1 MTLTPRPECPIH
13 LSPEISDE
21 ALQVGFRKA
30 TEFRNLL
37 ILASVVLAIVSLLFG
52 LDFLLG
58 SLLGSAIV
66 GLNFHWTVRFVLN
79 MLEERKLRPL
89 YLLIYGAK
97 FIVSMMVLYVAI
109 VQLDINA
116 IGIMLGLSNIL
127 LAATA
132 YALIQ
137 RPRSSDSSDV
147 LS

>member
-1 MTLTPRPECPIH
+1 MSNSPF
-13 LSPEISDE
+13 PEISDE
-21 ALQVGFRKA
+21 ALQIGFRKA

-109 VQLDINA
+109 VQLDISA
-116 IGIMLGLSNIL
+116 VGIMLGLSNIL
-127 LAATA
+127 LAATV

>member
-1 MTLTPRPECPIH
+1 MSNSPF
-13 LSPEISDE
+13 PEISDE
-21 ALQVGFRKA
+21 ALQIGFRKA

-58 SLLGSAIV
+58 SLLGSGIV

-109 VQLDINA
+109 VQLDISA
-116 IGIMLGLSNIL
+116 VGIMLGLSNIL

>member
-1 MTLTPRPECPIH
+1 MSNSPF
-13 LSPEISDE
+13 PEISDE
-21 ALQVGFRKA
+21 ALQIGFRKA
-30 TEFRNLL
+30 IEFRNLL

-58 SLLGSAIV
+58 SLLGSALI

-109 VQLDINA
+109 VQLDISA
-116 IGIMLGLSNIL
+116 VGIMLGLSNIL

>member
-1 MTLTPRPECPIH
+1 MSNSPF
-13 LSPEISDE
+13 PEISDE
-21 ALQVGFRKA
+21 ALQIGFRKA

-37 ILASVVLAIVSLLFG
+37 ILASVVLAIVSLLFS

-109 VQLDINA
+109 VQLDISA
-116 IGIMLGLSNIL
+116 VGIMLGLSNIL

>member
-1 MTLTPRPECPIH
+1 MSNSPF
-13 LSPEISDE
+13 PEISDE

-109 VQLDINA
+109 VQLDIHA
-116 IGIMLGLSNIL
+116 VGIMLGLSNIL

>member
-1 MTLTPRPECPIH
+1 MSNSPF
-13 LSPEISDE
+13 PEISDE
-21 ALQVGFRKA
+21 ALQIGFRKA

-37 ILASVVLAIVSLLFG
+37 ILASVVLAIISLLFG

-58 SLLGSAIV
+58 SLLGSAMV

-109 VQLDINA
+109 VQLDISA
-116 IGIMLGLSNIL
+116 VGIMLGLSNIL
-127 LAATA
+127 LS
-132 YALIQ
+132 LIHI
-137 RPRSSDSSDV
+137 
-147 LS
+147 

>member
-1 MTLTPRPECPIH
+1 MSNSPF
-13 LSPEISDE
+13 PEISDE

-89 YLLIYGAK
+89 YLLVYGAK

-109 VQLDINA
+109 VQLDIHA
-116 IGIMLGLSNIL
+116 VGIMLGLSNIL

>member
-1 MTLTPRPECPIH
+1 MSNSPF
-13 LSPEISDE
+13 PEISDE
-21 ALQVGFRKA
+21 ALQIGFRKA

-109 VQLDINA
+109 VQLDIHA
-116 IGIMLGLSNIL
+116 VGIMLGLSNIL

>member
-1 MTLTPRPECPIH
+1 
-13 LSPEISDE
+13 
-21 ALQVGFRKA
+21 
-30 TEFRNLL
+30 LL

>member
-1 MTLTPRPECPIH
+1 MSNSPF
-13 LSPEISDE
+13 PEISDE
-21 ALQVGFRKA
+21 ALQIGFRRA
-30 TEFRNLL
+30 IEFRNLL

-58 SLLGSAIV
+58 SLLVSAIV

-109 VQLDINA
+109 VQLDISA
-116 IGIMLGLSNIL
+116 VGIMLGLSNIL

>member
-1 MTLTPRPECPIH
+1 MSNSPF
-13 LSPEISDE
+13 PEISDE
-21 ALQVGFRKA
+21 ALQVGFRKS

-116 IGIMLGLSNIL
+116 VGIMLGLSNIL

>member
-1 MTLTPRPECPIH
+1 MSNSPF
-13 LSPEISDE
+13 PEISDE
-21 ALQVGFRKA
+21 ALQIGFRKA

-37 ILASVVLAIVSLLFG
+37 ILASVVLAIISLLFG

-109 VQLDINA
+109 VQLDISA
-116 IGIMLGLSNIL
+116 VGIMLGLSSIL

>member
-1 MTLTPRPECPIH
+1 MSNSPF
-13 LSPEISDE
+13 PEISDE
-21 ALQVGFRKA
+21 ALQIGFRKA

-79 MLEERKLRPL
+79 MLEERRLQSL
-89 YLLIYGAK
+89 YLIVYGAK

-109 VQLDINA
+109 VQLDIHA
-116 IGIMLGLSNIL
+116 VGIMLGLSNIL

>member
-1 MTLTPRPECPIH
+1 MSNSPF
-13 LSPEISDE
+13 PEISDE

-66 GLNFHWTVRFVLN
+66 GLNFHWTVRFGLN

>member
-1 MTLTPRPECPIH
+1 MSNSPF
-13 LSPEISDE
+13 PEISDE
-21 ALQVGFRKA
+21 ALQIGFRKA

-37 ILASVVLAIVSLLFG
+37 ILASVVLAIASVLFG

-109 VQLDINA
+109 VQLDISA
-116 IGIMLGLSNIL
+116 VGIMLGLSNIL

-132 YALIQ
+132 YVLIQ

>member
-1 MTLTPRPECPIH
+1 MSNSPF
-13 LSPEISDE
+13 PEISDE
-21 ALQVGFRKA
+21 ALQIGFRKA
-30 TEFRNLL
+30 IEFRTLL
-37 ILASVVLAIVSLLFG
+37 ILASVVLSIVSLLFG

-109 VQLDINA
+109 VQLDISA
-116 IGIMLGLSNIL
+116 VGIMLGLSNIL

>member
-1 MTLTPRPECPIH
+1 MSNSPF
-13 LSPEISDE
+13 PEISDE

-79 MLEERKLRPL
+79 MLEERRLQSL
-89 YLLIYGAK
+89 YLIVYGAK

>member
-1 MTLTPRPECPIH
+1 MSNSPF
-13 LSPEISDE
+13 PEISDE
-21 ALQVGFRKA
+21 ALQIGFRKA

-97 FIVSMMVLYVAI
+97 FIVSMMILYVAI
-109 VQLDINA
+109 VQLDISA
-116 IGIMLGLSNIL
+116 VGIMLGLSNIL

>member
-1 MTLTPRPECPIH
+1 MSNSPF
-13 LSPEISDE
+13 PEISDE
-21 ALQVGFRKA
+21 ALQIGFRRA
-30 TEFRNLL
+30 IEFRNLL

-66 GLNFHWTVRFVLN
+66 GLNFHWTVRFALN

-109 VQLDINA
+109 VQLDISA
-116 IGIMLGLSNIL
+116 VGIMLGLSNIL

>member
-1 MTLTPRPECPIH
+1 MSNSPF
-13 LSPEISDE
+13 PEISDE
-21 ALQVGFRKA
+21 ALQIGFRKA
-30 TEFRNLL
+30 IEFRNLL

-58 SLLGSAIV
+58 SLLGSAII

-97 FIVSMMVLYVAI
+97 FIVSMMILYVAI
-109 VQLDINA
+109 VQLDISA
-116 IGIMLGLSNIL
+116 VGIMLGLSNIL

-147 LS
+147 FS

>member
-1 MTLTPRPECPIH
+1 MSNSPF
-13 LSPEISDE
+13 PEISDE
-21 ALQVGFRKA
+21 ALQIGFRKA
-30 TEFRNLL
+30 IEFRNLL
-37 ILASVVLAIVSLLFG
+37 ILASVILAIVSLLFG

>member
-1 MTLTPRPECPIH
+1 MSNSPF
-13 LSPEISDE
+13 PEISDE

-37 ILASVVLAIVSLLFG
+37 ILASVILAIVSLLFG

-116 IGIMLGLSNIL
+116 VGIMLGLSNIL

>member
-1 MTLTPRPECPIH
+1 MSKLPF
-13 LSPEISDE
+13 PEISDE
-21 ALQVGFRKA
+21 ALRIGFRKA
-30 TEFRNLL
+30 IEFRNLL
-37 ILASVVLAIVSLLFG
+37 ILASVILAIVSLLFG

-66 GLNFHWTVRFVLN
+66 GLNFHWTVRFALN

-89 YLLIYGAK
+89 YLLVYGAK

-109 VQLDINA
+109 VQLDIHA
-116 IGIMLGLSNIL
+116 VGIMLGLSNIL

>member
-1 MTLTPRPECPIH
+1 MSNSIFPD
-13 LSPEISDE
+13 ISDE
-21 ALQVGFRKA
+21 ALQIGFRKA

-37 ILASVVLAIVSLLFG
+37 ILTSGILAAVSLLFG

-109 VQLDINA
+109 VQLDISA
-116 IGIMLGLSNIL
+116 VGIMLGLSNIL

>member
-1 MTLTPRPECPIH
+1 MSNSPF
-13 LSPEISDE
+13 PEISDE

-58 SLLGSAIV
+58 SLLGSTIV

-89 YLLIYGAK
+89 YLLVYGAK

-109 VQLDINA
+109 VQLDIHA
-116 IGIMLGLSNIL
+116 VGIMLGLSSIL

-137 RPRSSDSSDV
+137 RPRSSDSSDA

>member
-1 MTLTPRPECPIH
+1 MSNSPF
-13 LSPEISDE
+13 PEISDE

-37 ILASVVLAIVSLLFG
+37 ILASVILAIVSLLFG

-109 VQLDINA
+109 VQLDISA
-116 IGIMLGLSNIL
+116 VGIMLGLSNIL

-137 RPRSSDSSDV
+137 RPRSSDSPDV

>member
-1 MTLTPRPECPIH
+1 MSNSPF
-13 LSPEISDE
+13 PEISDE
-21 ALQVGFRKA
+21 ALQIGFRKA

-37 ILASVVLAIVSLLFG
+37 ILASVVLAIISLLFG

-97 FIVSMMVLYVAI
+97 FIVSMMILYVAI
-109 VQLDINA
+109 VQLDISA
-116 IGIMLGLSNIL
+116 VGIMLGLSNIL

>member
-1 MTLTPRPECPIH
+1 MSNSPF
-13 LSPEISDE
+13 PEISDE
-21 ALQVGFRKA
+21 ALQIGFRKA

-109 VQLDINA
+109 VQLDISA
-116 IGIMLGLSNIL
+116 VGIMLGLSNIL

-137 RPRSSDSSDV
+137 RRRSSDSSDV

>member
-1 MTLTPRPECPIH
+1 MSNSIFPD
-13 LSPEISDE
+13 ISDE
-21 ALQVGFRKA
+21 ALQIGFRKA

-37 ILASVVLAIVSLLFG
+37 ILTSGALAAFSLLFG

-79 MLEERKLRPL
+79 MLEERRLQSL
-89 YLLIYGAK
+89 YLIVYGAK

-109 VQLDINA
+109 VQLDIHA
-116 IGIMLGLSNIL
+116 VGIMLGLSNIL

>member
-1 MTLTPRPECPIH
+1 MSNSPF
-13 LSPEISDE
+13 PEISDE

-79 MLEERKLRPL
+79 MLEERRLQSL
-89 YLLIYGAK
+89 YLIVYGAK

-109 VQLDINA
+109 VQLDIHA
-116 IGIMLGLSNIL
+116 VGIMLGLSNIL

>member
-1 MTLTPRPECPIH
+1 MSNLPF
-13 LSPEISDE
+13 PEISDE
-21 ALQVGFRKA
+21 ALRISFRKA
-30 TEFRNLL
+30 IEFRNLL
-37 ILASVVLAIVSLLFG
+37 ILASVILAIVSLLFG

-66 GLNFHWTVRFVLN
+66 SLNFHWTVRFALN

-89 YLLIYGAK
+89 YLLVYGAK

-109 VQLDINA
+109 VQLDIHA
-116 IGIMLGLSNIL
+116 VGIMLGLSNIL

>member
-1 MTLTPRPECPIH
+1 MSNSPF
-13 LSPEISDE
+13 PEISDE
-21 ALQVGFRKA
+21 ALQIGFRKA
-30 TEFRNLL
+30 IEFRNLL
-37 ILASVVLAIVSLLFG
+37 ILASVVLSIVSLLFG

-109 VQLDINA
+109 VQLDISA
-116 IGIMLGLSNIL
+116 VGIMLGLSNIL

>member
-1 MTLTPRPECPIH
+1 MSNSPF
-13 LSPEISDE
+13 PEISDE
-21 ALQVGFRKA
+21 ALQIGFRRA
-30 TEFRNLL
+30 IEFRNLL
-37 ILASVVLAIVSLLFG
+37 ILASVVLAIISLLFG

-109 VQLDINA
+109 VQLDISA
-116 IGIMLGLSNIL
+116 VGIMLGLSNIL

>member
-1 MTLTPRPECPIH
+1 MSNSIFPD
-13 LSPEISDE
+13 ISDE
-21 ALQVGFRKA
+21 ALQIGFCKA

-37 ILASVVLAIVSLLFG
+37 ILTSGALAAFSLLFG

-79 MLEERKLRPL
+79 MLEERRLQSL
-89 YLLIYGAK
+89 YLIVYGAK

-109 VQLDINA
+109 VQLDIHA
-116 IGIMLGLSNIL
+116 VGIMLGLSNIL

>member
-1 MTLTPRPECPIH
+1 MSNSPF
-13 LSPEISDE
+13 PEISDE
-21 ALQVGFRKA
+21 ALQIGFRKA
-30 TEFRNLL
+30 IEFRNLL
-37 ILASVVLAIVSLLFG
+37 ILVSVVLATVSLLFG

-97 FIVSMMVLYVAI
+97 FVVSMMVLYVAI
-109 VQLDINA
+109 VQLDISA
-116 IGIMLGLSNIL
+116 VGIMLGLSNIL

>member
-1 MTLTPRPECPIH
+1 MSNSPF
-13 LSPEISDE
+13 PEISDE
-21 ALQVGFRKA
+21 ALQIGFRKA
-30 TEFRNLL
+30 IEFRNLL

-97 FIVSMMVLYVAI
+97 FIVSMMILYVAI
-109 VQLDINA
+109 VQLDISA
-116 IGIMLGLSNIL
+116 VGIMLGLSNIL

>member
-1 MTLTPRPECPIH
+1 MSNSPF
-13 LSPEISDE
+13 PEISDE
-21 ALQVGFRKA
+21 ALQIGFRRA
-30 TEFRNLL
+30 IEFRNLL

-109 VQLDINA
+109 VQLDISA
-116 IGIMLGLSNIL
+116 VGIMLGLSNIL

-137 RPRSSDSSDV
+137 RPRSSDSSDI

>member
-1 MTLTPRPECPIH
+1 MSNSPF
-13 LSPEISDE
+13 PEISDE
-21 ALQVGFRKA
+21 ALQIGFRKA

-37 ILASVVLAIVSLLFG
+37 ILASVILAIISLLFG

-109 VQLDINA
+109 VQLDISA
-116 IGIMLGLSNIL
+116 VGIMLGLSSIL

>member
-1 MTLTPRPECPIH
+1 MSNSPF
-13 LSPEISDE
+13 PEISDE

-116 IGIMLGLSNIL
+116 VGIMLGLSNIL
-127 LAATA
+127 LAAAA

>member
-1 MTLTPRPECPIH
+1 MSNSPF
-13 LSPEISDE
+13 PEISDD
-21 ALQVGFRKA
+21 ALQIGFHKA

-89 YLLIYGAK
+89 YMLIYGAK

-109 VQLDINA
+109 VQLDISA
-116 IGIMLGLSNIL
+116 VGIMLGLSNIL